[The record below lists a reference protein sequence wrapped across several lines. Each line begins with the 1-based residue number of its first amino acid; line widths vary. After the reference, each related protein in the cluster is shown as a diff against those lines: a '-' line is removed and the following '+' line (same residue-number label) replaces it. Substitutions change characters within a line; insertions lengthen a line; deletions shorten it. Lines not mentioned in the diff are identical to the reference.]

1 MTKQSSH
8 NFSDESSDCFPTLV
22 AAGQHRQGL
31 GDLVRL
37 FFRLDFNNFKHFNH
51 FYLGLQF
58 RLDGFHASLK
68 TTFVSILQLFADFS
82 DASKEVSPTKF
93 EKKNSGHHQPPR
105 TSVSSPDPKQGTKLS
120 GTSRLGSDVSA
131 SKPDPLTAGD
141 PKQPENLN
149 LNPRPAANFNLNEK
163 VSNQISSLAN
173 RAKPGYL
180 SHATKPF
187 SVDDVK
193 TFIDADSIID
203 YGSLATTQP
212 IDVDE
217 ALGALDSLKFVK
229 AEQKLPELSNQ
240 ELRERVARKEKEVE
254 LWQTKNSL
262 RPNGQVAAAKQQLP
276 SVDLVAETGTKSSSA
291 EAEKPIC
298 PTILPSLSSSNKKA
312 SSVDIFFVFSA
323 KVDDASTVEVEI
335 VKGGG
340 SDANDTDDVISGF
353 DGEWGSGWTSPL
365 TAGTSSDGNL
375 DDEDGFKTG
384 NSLADSEEEMTWK
397 AEDKRFRLVPN
408 FGQNS
413 ATIKSRITFS
423 RKLFPPPRIVRC
435 RYT

>member
-1 MTKQSSH
+1 MTKQTSH
-8 NFSDESSDCFPTLV
+8 NFSEESSDCFPTLV

-37 FFRLDFNNFKHFNH
+37 FFRLDFNNFKHFYH

-131 SKPDPLTAGD
+131 SKPDPLTAAD
-141 PKQPENLN
+141 PKQPENIN

-163 VSNQISSLAN
+163 VSNLISSLAN

-254 LWQTKNSL
+254 EDLEDAIAKIMLPTPTSGSKNSQHSIAEWGGSGNPL
-262 RPNGQVAAAKQQLP
+262 RNIPGAYSQLNP
-276 SVDLVAETGTKSSSA
+276 RFVAEMMG
-291 EAEKPIC
+291 
-298 PTILPSLSSSNKKA
+298 
-312 SSVDIFFVFSA
+312 
-323 KVDDASTVEVEI
+323 
-335 VKGGG
+335 
-340 SDANDTDDVISGF
+340 
-353 DGEWGSGWTSPL
+353 
-365 TAGTSSDGNL
+365 
-375 DDEDGFKTG
+375 
-384 NSLADSEEEMTWK
+384 
-397 AEDKRFRLVPN
+397 
-408 FGQNS
+408 
-413 ATIKSRITFS
+413 
-423 RKLFPPPRIVRC
+423 FPPNWTELPFQSGEQNP
-435 RYT
+435 